1 MSMRAARHAPECPPQ
16 PSASVSRARR
26 LIRALFLVVV
36 ASVIVP
42 GAFPADRASD
52 QRDADARQ
60 TLYVRRAVGE
70 DAALAP
76 HAGDVWIEVQ
86 GTTAILSGKL
96 PSAMLKQRAVYL
108 AGQVKGIA
116 AVRADDLQVATP
128 DGVSDVPSPFVE
140 GVPPRGTLA
149 GDRKDGHATR
159 EPMKAELP
167 DTAPSAASPPGVTL
181 LAPIHVT
188 APAPAPSAGSLVE
201 FLPPRPLPEESDLPS
216 AVEALRRKEE
226 RYRRL
231 KVEVRGKTVYLS
243 GTAPR
248 WADVADLTNAV
259 RRLPGVERVI
269 QDAIQVDPHG
279 AR

>member
-140 GVPPRGTLA
+140 GVPPRGSLA
-149 GDRKDGHATR
+149 GGPREGHATQ
-159 EPMKAELP
+159 EPKKAVLP
-167 DTAPSAASPPGVTL
+167 EPSPTATPPQGVSL

-188 APAPAPSAGSLVE
+188 APAPAPSTGSLVE
-201 FLPPRPLPEESDLPS
+201 FLPPRPLPEAPDLAS

-226 RYRRL
+226 RFRRL
-231 KVEVRGKTVYLS
+231 KVEVRDKSVFLS
-243 GTAPR
+243 GTVSR
-248 WADVADLTNAV
+248 WADATDLTNAV

-269 QDAIQVDPHG
+269 QDEIKVDPHG
-279 AR
+279 TR